1 MKQNVGVPNE
11 SFQFITCRNSLRRG
25 SSRTKP
31 GASPSL
37 LQLQKL
43 TLGYTVIVPQSHS
56 ILFSHTT
63 DFPLHFCLTVLS
75 ALPLCSTFS
84 PTTLHRGQLTRL
96 LLRSD
101 KERYQ
106 HTSQMREP
114 APAPGTTHFSSTSP
128 KHSSANDDSCY
139 HSLNAF
145 TLGWFV
151 FPEQNTN

>member
-1 MKQNVGVPNE
+1 MGVPNE
-11 SFQFITCRNSLRRG
+11 SFQSNTCRNSLQWG

-31 GASPSL
+31 GASPSP
-37 LQLQKL
+37 LQLGKL
-43 TLGYTVIVPQSHS
+43 TLGYTVSEQSHS
-56 ILFSHTT
+56 VLFSHPP

-84 PTTLHRGQLTRL
+84 PTTLHSRQLTRL

-106 HTSQMREP
+106 HASQMREP
-114 APAPGTTHFSSTSP
+114 APAPDTTHFSSASP

-145 TLGWFV
+145 TLGWFI